1 MHLLLVEDSLDLSA
15 YVGELMKSLGNT
27 VEYANDGTQGLRL
40 ASGDEYDAV
49 LLGLGVPGSSGLTL
63 CRRLRVS
70 ARPDIPIVM
79 LATCGTEADKLCGF
93 DAGADD
99 YLTEPFSPR
108 ELHAR
113 LKALVRRV
121 PGFREILQVAD
132 LTFGPRTL
140 LIRRG
145 SRPITLPRTPMRIF
159 EQLMRASPYVVTRDQ
174 IERAVWGDDPPGSDA
189 AMRGH
194 IVTIRNAV
202 DSECE
207 PKLLHTVHGIG
218 YRLGIR

>member
-1 MHLLLVEDSLDLSA
+1 MHLLLVEDNLDLSA
-15 YVGELMKSLGNT
+15 NVGKVLESLGNT

-40 ASGDEYDAV
+40 ASSDGYDAV
-49 LLGLGVPGSSGLTL
+49 LLGLSMPGSDGLTL

-79 LATCGTEADKLCGF
+79 LASCNTEADKLCGF

-113 LKALVRRV
+113 LKALVRRA
-121 PGFREILQVAD
+121 PGFREVLQVSD
-132 LTFGPRTL
+132 LTFSPRTL

-145 SRPITLPRTPMRIF
+145 SRPITLARTAMRIL
-159 EQLMRASPYVVTRDQ
+159 EQLMRASPDVVTREQ
-174 IERAVWGDDPPGSDA
+174 IERTVWGDDPPGSDA
-189 AMRGH
+189 AIRGH
-194 IVTIRNAV
+194 IVFVRNAV

-207 PKLLHTVHGIG
+207 PKLLHTVHGVG
-218 YRLGIR
+218 YILGIR

>member
-1 MHLLLVEDSLDLSA
+1 MHLLLVEDNRDLSVN
-15 YVGELMKSLGNT
+15 VGEFLKSLGNT
-27 VEYANDGTQGLRL
+27 VEYANGETQGLRL
-40 ASGDEYDAV
+40 ASCNGYDAV
-49 LLGLGVPGSSGLTL
+49 LLGLGVSGADGLTL
-63 CRRLRVS
+63 CRRLRVT

-79 LATCGTEADKLCGF
+79 LATCDTEADKLCGF

-108 ELHAR
+108 EIHAR
-113 LKALVRRV
+113 LKALVRRA
-121 PGFREILQVAD
+121 PIFGESLHVAN
-132 LTFGPRTL
+132 LTFDPRTL

-145 SRPITLPRTPMRIF
+145 SRPITLTRTGMRIL
-159 EQLMRASPYVVTRDQ
+159 EQLMRKSPDVATREQ

-189 AMRGH
+189 AIRGH
-194 IVTIRNAV
+194 ILVIRRAV

-207 PKLLHTVHGIG
+207 AKLLHTVHGVG